1 MRKRREN
8 IERHI
13 QAMRA
18 KGRTVYR
25 AVRENSEDARE
36 WRHGTFVPPTLI
48 EARQLRRAE
57 KEVFGPVLHVVRY
70 NRNEA
75 GQTGRAD

>member
-1 MRKRREN
+1 MREAKEN

-18 KGRTVYR
+18 KGRTVYQ

-48 EARQLRRAE
+48 ELDSFDRAE
-57 KEVFGPVLHVVRY
+57 KRGLRPGTARGAL
-70 NRNEA
+70 
-75 GQTGRAD
+75 